1 MALDNE
7 FRKRE
12 SKFCTERQP
21 SYKNWLR
28 KGSFFL
34 WFSMVVFSIAV
45 MIGLYSRVV
54 YFLWTRSNN
63 VELTHRQKVGFC
75 QGLSSSDEIQWS
87 LCNILSDY
95 TSVLIARVILL
106 SLETDSGVLRTIC
119 QIHIPNNAPCFPQIF
134 CQSLFSIFF
143 LRFGRQSQ
151 EKLKTMSCKS
161 LWGKTNCFVEM
172 IFSFVYLLTIWFCL
186 FDTVPRFD

>member
-34 WFSMVVFSIAV
+34 WFSMVVISIAV

-63 VELTHRQKVGFC
+63 LQLTRRQKVGFC
-75 QGLSSSDEIQWS
+75 YIS
-87 LCNILSDY
+87 
-95 TSVLIARVILL
+95 
-106 SLETDSGVLRTIC
+106 
-119 QIHIPNNAPCFPQIF
+119 
-134 CQSLFSIFF
+134 
-143 LRFGRQSQ
+143 
-151 EKLKTMSCKS
+151 KLNT
-161 LWGKTNCFVEM
+161 
-172 IFSFVYLLTIWFCL
+172 
-186 FDTVPRFD
+186 

>member
-34 WFSMVVFSIAV
+34 WFSMVVISIAV

-106 SLETDSGVLRTIC
+106 SLETDSGVLRTVC

-134 CQSLFSIFF
+134 CQCLFSIYFKGGSPVPRKIENDVLQNF
-143 LRFGRQSQ
+143 VG
-151 EKLKTMSCKS
+151 ENKL
-161 LWGKTNCFVEM
+161 LHGND
-172 IFSFVYLLTIWFCL
+172 IFFCL
-186 FDTVPRFD
+186 LVNYLVLFVRYCSTV